1 MSGVL
6 VIAALRF
13 TDIARYR
20 AYQARFMGVFARFNG
35 EVLAADEAPVL
46 LEGETVD
53 KLVVLRFPSRAEADA
68 FLTCEDYRVI
78 SEDRRAGA
86 ETSSWMVQAL

>member
-1 MSGVL
+1 MSAVL

-13 TDIARYR
+13 TDLARYR
-20 AYQARFMGVFARFNG
+20 AYQARFMGVFARFDG

-46 LEGETVD
+46 LEGESID
-53 KLVVLRFPSRAEADA
+53 KLVVLRFPSREEAEA
-68 FLTCEDYRVI
+68 FLNCEDYRAI
-78 SEDRRAGA
+78 SEDRHDGA